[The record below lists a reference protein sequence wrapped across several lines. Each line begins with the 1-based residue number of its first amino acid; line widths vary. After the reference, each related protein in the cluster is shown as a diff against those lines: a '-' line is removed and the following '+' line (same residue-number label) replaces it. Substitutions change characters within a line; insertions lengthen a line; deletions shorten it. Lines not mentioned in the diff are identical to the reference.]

1 MNKTNI
7 TKFLTQKT
15 AVAHFL
21 ALTAFFLILL
31 VVFAQPTNVLRY
43 TSQTSNLNPLI
54 QISITVL
61 TGLVVVA
68 VSRVL
73 LALRGD
79 KKVTAP
85 GCFIWLFTELIV
97 CVATM
102 SLTVWLLSG
111 GGRLMLAQLAGDF
124 TLGAISVELLPY
136 TIAFLLFLLRES
148 QAEVERLRGM
158 LPQETGDE
166 HIVQDIQLNFY
177 EKGGRL
183 AFATMRS
190 NILYIEAANNY
201 TNIHYLNDGKEDT
214 FILHNTLKELETA
227 YDGNGL
233 VRCHR
238 GYMVNL
244 GNVKLMRKDG
254 TGIIIEIAGS
264 QKVIPVT
271 KTYAKSFTHR
281 LQETEK

>member
-1 MNKTNI
+1 MNKANI
-7 TKFLTQKT
+7 TRYLTQKT

-21 ALTAFFLILL
+21 ALTTFFDILL
-31 VVFAQPTNVLRY
+31 VVFAQPTQILRY
-43 TSQTSNLNPLI
+43 TSQLSNLNPLI
-54 QISITVL
+54 QITIATLS
-61 TGLVVVA
+61 GLVVVSA
-68 VSRVL
+68 SRVL
-73 LALRGD
+73 LALRGE

-102 SLTVWLLSG
+102 SFATWLVSG
-111 GGRLMLAQLAGDF
+111 GGKLVLAPLAGDF
-124 TLGAISVELLPY
+124 TLGTIAVELLPY
-136 TIAFLLFLLRES
+136 ALSFLLFLLREC
-148 QAEVERLRGM
+148 QTEVERLRAM
-158 LPQETGDE
+158 LPQESGDE
-166 HIVQDIQLNFY
+166 HTAQDTSLNFY

-201 TNIHYLNDGKEDT
+201 TNIHYLNEGKEDT
-214 FILHNTLKELETA
+214 FILHNTLKELEIA
-227 YDGNGL
+227 HDSSGL

-254 TGIIIEIAGS
+254 TGMLIELTGT

-281 LQETEK
+281 LQQVGN